1 MDSVHSVQGAPTDFG
16 AAGKGDERL
25 RGPCGCCLVSRWPGE
40 GGEWVEGQKQG
51 DESEGHRLIQR
62 KEEMVWVGMA
72 ARGVV
77 RRA

>member
-1 MDSVHSVQGAPTDFG
+1 M
-16 AAGKGDERL
+16 
-25 RGPCGCCLVSRWPGE
+25 SRWPGE